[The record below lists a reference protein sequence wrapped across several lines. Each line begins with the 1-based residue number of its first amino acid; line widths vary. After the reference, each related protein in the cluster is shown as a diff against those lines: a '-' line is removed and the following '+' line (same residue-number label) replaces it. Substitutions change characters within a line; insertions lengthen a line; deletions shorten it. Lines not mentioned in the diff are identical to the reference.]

1 MKLKI
6 FLLTILALHLFFL
19 SGCNSLRLK
28 YAIVHGDVPMLNDVL
43 KNGKDINEKD
53 FNGRHPLFAATMSG
67 EIEIVR
73 YLIERG
79 ADLNLKTDDIYGQTA
94 LMNAA
99 ALGRTDIVKLLVESG
114 AKLDLETNKG
124 LTALMFSSAF
134 GHSETV
140 SFLLKKGAKLDTKN
154 IEGKT
159 ALDIAVLNNRYTV
172 AEILRSAGDGK
183 QYPFDTT
190 PTPPSGPSF
199 SGVKNTGTGWI
210 TEGGYIVTNHHVI
223 EGHGRIS
230 VRFFNFGDKEYPAE
244 VVIDDEINDLSIL
257 KITDQ
262 IESKP
267 TGLPIATKLPRI
279 GAEVFTVGYPKSD
292 VMGLNPK
299 VTNGIVS
306 ALSGI
311 KDDPRVIQT
320 TVAIQSGNSGGPLL
334 NLKGEVVGVTMASLR
349 TKVTDKGIDVPQ
361 GVNYAVKSA
370 YVSALLT
377 SVPERSHPMG
387 QARSA
392 TLEELI
398 PIVQDSIVQ
407 VTSTSNSLSD
417 EKSQ

>member
-1 MKLKI
+1 M
-6 FLLTILALHLFFL
+6 
-19 SGCNSLRLK
+19 
-28 YAIVHGDVPMLNDVL
+28 
-43 KNGKDINEKD
+43 
-53 FNGRHPLFAATMSG
+53 
-67 EIEIVR
+67 
-73 YLIERG
+73 
-79 ADLNLKTDDIYGQTA
+79 
-94 LMNAA
+94 
-99 ALGRTDIVKLLVESG
+99 
-114 AKLDLETNKG
+114 
-124 LTALMFSSAF
+124 
-134 GHSETV
+134 
-140 SFLLKKGAKLDTKN
+140 
-154 IEGKT
+154 
-159 ALDIAVLNNRYTV
+159 
-172 AEILRSAGDGK
+172 
-183 QYPFDTT
+183 
-190 PTPPSGPSF
+190 
-199 SGVKNTGTGWI
+199 
-210 TEGGYIVTNHHVI
+210 
-223 EGHGRIS
+223 IS
-230 VRFFNFGDKEYPAE
+230 Y
-244 VVIDDEINDLSIL
+244 VVINDEINDLSIL
-257 KITDQ
+257 KINNQ
-262 IESKP
+262 IEVKP
-267 TGLPIATKLPRI
+267 KGLPIATKLPRI

-407 VTSTSNSLSD
+407 VTAINNSLSN